1 MPTIYLI
8 RHAQASFGRSDYDR
22 LSPQGEQQSV
32 RLGETLVARGL
43 KPDLVIAGAMRRHAQ
58 TAEIAL
64 KAAGLNAPVEVDE
77 GFNEFDHDQ
86 VIVAYKPAYKRRAV
100 LLADLARTGHPARA
114 FQEMF
119 GAATERW
126 TRSDGDGYP
135 EPFAAFCQRSEDA
148 VRRTASRLG
157 KGESAVVF
165 TSGGPIAA
173 VVGQLLNG
181 GDDLW
186 LRLNPVT
193 VNTAITKLVSGRSG
207 LSLIS
212 FNEHGHLDGSDLL
225 SYR

>member
-1 MPTIYLI
+1 VPTIYLI

-32 RLGETLVARGL
+32 RLGEALVARGL
-43 KPDLVIAGAMRRHAQ
+43 KPELVVTGAMRRHAQ
-58 TAEIAL
+58 TAETAL
-64 KAAGLNAPVEVDE
+64 RTAGFDAAVEIDE

-100 LLADLARTGHPARA
+100 LLADLARTGNPTRA

-126 TRSDGDGYP
+126 VRSNGDDYP
-135 EPFAAFCQRSEDA
+135 EPFAAFCARSEDA
-148 VRRTASRLG
+148 VRRTAGRLG
-157 KGESAVVF
+157 KGESAIVF

-173 VVGQLLNG
+173 VTGRLLSG
-181 GDDLW
+181 ADDLW

>member
-8 RHAQASFGRSDYDR
+8 RHAQASFGRSDYDQ

-32 RLGETLVARGL
+32 RLGEAMVERGI
-43 KPDLVIAGAMRRHAQ
+43 KPDLIVRGAMRRHAQ

-64 KAAGLNAPVEVDE
+64 RTAGIENAVEVDE

-86 VIVAYKPAYKRRAV
+86 VIVAYKPAYQRRAV

-119 GAATERW
+119 GAATEQW
-126 TRSDGDGYP
+126 TRSDGDGYA
-135 EPFAAFCQRSEDA
+135 ESFAAFCRRSDDA
-148 VRRTASRLG
+148 VRRTADRLG

-173 VVGQLLNG
+173 VTGRLLSG

-207 LSLIS
+207 ISLIS
-212 FNEHGHLDGSDLL
+212 YNEHGHLDGSDLL

>member
-32 RLGETLVARGL
+32 RLGEALAARGV
-43 KPDLVIAGAMRRHAQ
+43 KPDLVVSGAMRRHARTAELALQ
-58 TAEIAL
+58 TA
-64 KAAGLNAPVEVDE
+64 GLTNPVVVDE

-86 VIVAYKPAYKRRAV
+86 VIVAHKPAYKRRAV
-100 LLADLARTGHPARA
+100 LLADLARTGQPARA
-114 FQEMF
+114 FQDMF

-126 TRSDGDGYP
+126 TRSDGDGYA
-135 EPFAAFCQRSEDA
+135 ESFQTFCRRSEDA
-148 VRRTASRLG
+148 VRRTADRLG
-157 KGESAVVF
+157 KGETAVVF

-173 VVGQLLNG
+173 AVSRLLTG
-181 GDDLW
+181 TDGLW

-193 VNTAITKLVSGRSG
+193 VNTAITKVVSGRSG
-207 LSLIS
+207 LTLIS
-212 FNEHGHLDGSDLL
+212 FNEHAHLDGTDML